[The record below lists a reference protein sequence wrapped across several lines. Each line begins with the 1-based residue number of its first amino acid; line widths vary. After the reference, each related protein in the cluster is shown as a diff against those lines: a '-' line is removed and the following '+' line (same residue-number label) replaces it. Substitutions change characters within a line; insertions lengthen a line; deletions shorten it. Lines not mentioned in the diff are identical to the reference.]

1 MTRRYLVVL
10 LALSALASTVSTST
24 PFAQTQRANQGSV
37 QGVEACQARAGGTR
51 IRRNNCEAEED
62 APRTQRTEHEV
73 TVRLEAPV
81 ASGPQCEA
89 STLTEYA
96 QRNTTARITGTVSI
110 ANCPAGTT
118 GSFTLVARVRDE
130 AGEIKPIEFSET
142 WQRDDSQDHVFDG
155 DYPIGEH
162 TELVNVRVRNL
173 TCSCAAAAAPQTT
186 VQETP
191 TQPSPSP
198 PEPL

>member
-1 MTRRYLVVL
+1 MIRTYFVVL
-10 LALSALASTVSTST
+10 LALSALAVSTST
-24 PFAQTQRANQGSV
+24 PFAQTDRANQGGI
-37 QGVEACQARAGGTR
+37 QGVESCQARAGGTR
-51 IRRNNCEAEED
+51 IRRNNCEAEDE

-73 TVRLEAPV
+73 TVRIDAPLS
-81 ASGPQCEA
+81 SGPQCEA

-96 QRNTTARITGTVSI
+96 QRNTMARVTGTVSI
-110 ANCPAGTT
+110 TNCPAGTT

-130 AGEIKPIEFSET
+130 AGEIKPLEFSET
-142 WQRDDSQDHVFDG
+142 WQRDDSQDHIFNG

-173 TCSCAAAAAPQTT
+173 TCSCAAAAASQTT

-191 TQPSPSP
+191 TQPSPSS